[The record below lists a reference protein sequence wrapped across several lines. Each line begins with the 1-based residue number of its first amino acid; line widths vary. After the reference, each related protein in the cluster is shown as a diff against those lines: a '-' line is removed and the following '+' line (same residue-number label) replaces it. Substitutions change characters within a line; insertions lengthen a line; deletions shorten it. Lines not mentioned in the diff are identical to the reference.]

1 MSRGLAVAGKDN
13 PMESSAKPLT
23 TLLAR
28 AAEGDRDANDDL
40 FASIY
45 PTLRKLARRQLGAH
59 RRGTL
64 CTTELVNEASLRLF
78 GIDQLEKLENR
89 SHLVAT
95 AARAM
100 RHVLVD
106 HARRKRSAKRG
117 GEWQRLDIDESELSV
132 ERLSEQVLALDEAL
146 TRLRDFDERGHQVV
160 ELKFFG
166 GCTIDEIAEMLD
178 VSDST
183 VKIAWRKARAYLHS
197 EIASR

>member
-1 MSRGLAVAGKDN
+1 
-13 PMESSAKPLT
+13 MESNAKPLT

-45 PTLRKLARRQLGAH
+45 PMLRKLARRQLAAH

-132 ERLSEQVLALDEAL
+132 ERLSGQVLALDEAL
-146 TRLRDFDERGHQVV
+146 TRLRDVDERGHQVV